1 MTTPYFGPLGGISL
15 PKWLVNPETDDEY
28 AQRFPG
34 TYGDPVSAP
43 DPVAPPAPQ
52 GPGWQARL
60 FGGADPLAGGLL
72 NPQEARGLGRQS
84 LLNFGLNVLQN
95 SGPSPYKRG
104 LGEILAGGVLSGQ
117 QAYQQGTQQ
126 ALGAQGIVTQR
137 QNQARLQAL
146 HQRYA
151 GRSDT
156 ASLTAYLNDLI
167 GIGTPEALAA
177 ARSLS
182 EVLKSQQERAPV
194 RGQVISEVGPD
205 GKVRQRVIDPTQ
217 MGQTFGAPD
226 VPRSGLSENQQL
238 IESQRQFQ
246 RENSMS
252 DDFNRLTKPWMD
264 VYQLTQGA
272 IQRVPQSLAGDG
284 AAQIELLYAFIRAL
298 DPESVVREGEVAL
311 ARQASSP
318 YAQAQQLASK
328 YAQGENVVIPQS
340 LVRQMGNL
348 LGQRSRG
355 LSQRYETTRR
365 QYVARGKRWK
375 LPDPE
380 GLFLP
385 LQNYN
390 AEPETP
396 ATPSPDPTGGLLST
410 PTGGVTRP
418 AP

>member
-1 MTTPYFGPLGGISL
+1 MTTPYFGPMGGISL

-34 TYGDPVSAP
+34 TNGDPIGVP
-43 DPVAPPAPQ
+43 DGSVMGPGGMMVPPAQAVAPQ

-167 GIGTPEALAA
+167 GVGTPEALAA

-182 EVLKSQQERAPV
+182 EVLKSQREPSSRLI
-194 RGQVISEVGPD
+194 RSEEMVD
-205 GKVRQRVIDPTQ
+205 GKPTVVFRRADNGEVVTTGTDQPPAARTTPNLSVPPAQFARTLYDPFVVKSINTYHQLESHFAQARQGNPAAYKAAVSAFIANAEPNNQLRLGMLQYLQEVDPSVQGRADIALQKLRDGTWPTAILDGMQSVARHNYDQVRQRTQ
-217 MGQTFGAPD
+217 AIYDDYMAHNPGAYITPPSIRFGDAQTSGAP
-226 VPRSGLSENQQL
+226 
-238 IESQRQFQ
+238 
-246 RENSMS
+246 
-252 DDFNRLTKPWMD
+252 
-264 VYQLTQGA
+264 
-272 IQRVPQSLAGDG
+272 
-284 AAQIELLYAFIRAL
+284 
-298 DPESVVREGEVAL
+298 
-311 ARQASSP
+311 
-318 YAQAQQLASK
+318 
-328 YAQGENVVIPQS
+328 
-340 LVRQMGNL
+340 
-348 LGQRSRG
+348 
-355 LSQRYETTRR
+355 
-365 QYVARGKRWK
+365 ARGADIN
-375 LPDPE
+375 PI
-380 GLFLP
+380 
-385 LQNYN
+385 
-390 AEPETP
+390 
-396 ATPSPDPTGGLLST
+396 TGKPRG
-410 PTGGVTRP
+410 R
-418 AP
+418 